1 MDRPVASLPHFL
13 FIAYGGGHVRMLL
26 PVANRAR
33 SLGVADCTFI
43 GLTSA
48 RPEVEAQGF
57 RCLGYKDF
65 VRSTDSV
72 AIGRGEQL
80 AAQLSHASIDKHES
94 AAYLGLNYAELEAT
108 HGAVEASRMYS
119 RYGRQVFAPRS
130 LMRRFISEVSPDLVI
145 ATSAPR
151 SERAAIEA
159 ARDLGL
165 PSACLVDLFALD
177 EIAWVGQPGFAD
189 RILVLNEP
197 VRQALL
203 AAGRTPAEV
212 VVTGNPAFDQ
222 CVSPQSKA
230 AGQALRQE
238 RGWPQG
244 RTVLFASAPEPGEHP
259 FRPGVVGNVD
269 LPRNAFE
276 ALRAYSDAVPGM
288 RLLLRLHPSEALN
301 PPSWADCVEL
311 AGQDLPIE
319 VLVNAV
325 DLVVVLVSTVAV
337 QATLAGCRVLQV
349 SGAMFESAAPFI
361 KYGFAGACVPVSG
374 LQVAVRQL
382 LDSPAPLAGDTTEA
396 TRNVL
401 HELAALV
408 A

>member
-33 SLGVADCTFI
+33 SLGLADCTFI

-189 RILVLNEP
+189 RILVLNYGE
-197 VRQALL
+197 LL
-203 AAGRTPAEV
+203 AEGT
-212 VVTGNPAFDQ
+212 
-222 CVSPQSKA
+222 
-230 AGQALRQE
+230 
-238 RGWPQG
+238 
-244 RTVLFASAPEPGEHP
+244 
-259 FRPGVVGNVD
+259 
-269 LPRNAFE
+269 
-276 ALRAYSDAVPGM
+276 
-288 RLLLRLHPSEALN
+288 PSEVAAN
-301 PPSWADCVEL
+301 P
-311 AGQDLPIE
+311 Q
-319 VLVNAV
+319 
-325 DLVVVLVSTVAV
+325 VV
-337 QATLAGCRVLQV
+337 
-349 SGAMFESAAPFI
+349 AA
-361 KYGFAGACVPVSG
+361 YLG
-374 LQVAVRQL
+374 
-382 LDSPAPLAGDTTEA
+382 SP
-396 TRNVL
+396 
-401 HELAALV
+401 ELAAQLGEEV
-408 A
+408 IK